1 MQKKPPA
8 LTLMPN
14 QTRLINAP
22 EGFHLEVISG
32 CLWVTRPGD
41 AEDHFVVA
49 GTSLPLRERYVLIQ
63 SDKLPK
69 TLCLAPAHYRLVPLK
84 VSSASLTSLVACSW
98 QFRSGPISGLL
109 AKITTPAAHRLGGPR
124 AQASIR
130 LHPPV
135 L

>member
-8 LTLMPN
+8 MTLMPN
-14 QTRLINAP
+14 QTRLINAA
-22 EGFHLEVISG
+22 EGFQLEVISG

-41 AEDHFVVA
+41 AEDHFVMA
-49 GTSLPLRERYVLIQ
+49 GTSLPLRERCVLIQ

-84 VSSASLTSLVACSW
+84 VPSASLTARVASGW
-98 QFRSGPISGLL
+98 QFWTDPISGLL

-124 AQASIR
+124 A
-130 LHPPV
+130 
-135 L
+135 